1 MARRPGSRTLEGMDE
16 PSSPSIGARVLAV
29 LVLAVGAWFLLKVVI
44 GVIAGVAWL
53 VAVVLAV
60 VAVVW
65 AVRTLF

>member
-1 MARRPGSRTLEGMDE
+1 MDE

-29 LVLAVGAWFLLKVVI
+29 LVLAVAAWFLLKVVI

-53 VAVVLAV
+53 VAVVLAI

-65 AVRTLF
+65 AMRTLF

>member
-1 MARRPGSRTLEGMDE
+1 MDE

-65 AVRTLF
+65 ALRTLF